1 MPTDNE
7 VSDKQAKA
15 EKALS
20 TRGPIP
26 TEGDRERELSEKS
39 LLFTFEEI
47 LDRSMNEEPSGKT
60 EGSHVGQQWAGTGTL
75 ERSDPGEGEC
85 RVSVLS
91 AERVEWT
98 RKGGRGGC
106 PLTTLLVATLERHQ
120 NSKLPGLPQRLL
132 RLPRPNKK
140 EAFSLVSGS
149 S

>member
-1 MPTDNE
+1 MPTEDDE

-60 EGSHVGQQWAGTGTL
+60 EGSHVGQHWAGTGTL

-106 PLTTLLVATLERHQ
+106 PLTTLLAPRS
-120 NSKLPGLPQRLL
+120 NSGKTSEQQASRAASLL
-132 RLPRPNKK
+132 WPNKK